1 MNIEER
7 RKFVT
12 DLSAD
17 FHAARSAGSQDRTVW
32 MDLASRYQSIGANM
46 NWAFCI
52 GRAVVCLAETV
63 AVETEEP
70 IHAK

>member
-7 RKFVT
+7 RKFVEQ
-12 DLSAD
+12 LAAD
-17 FHAARSAGSQDRTVW
+17 FRAAKESDCQGVLVW
-32 MDLASRYQSIGANM
+32 MGLAERYQSIGANM